1 LQLDADSE
9 CVDNEKPAGSGLFCR
24 RKAAHDCRGLVAVDR
39 RKGRIAIDRV
49 ALFASYGRAIL
60 IELLEPFSRQMA
72 GDLLS
77 VFPSWRSHFSIIAN
91 AGENYFNVRLPS
103 LAGSKGGPLEVS
115 SLYNDEVTVFYAS
128 THRHFFS
135 VLGNAEEASGAVEF
149 IRKILDE
156 QLAVVSYICTGN
168 STIRD
173 GFFSSVAVPAD
184 QIPRANYEYYYA
196 TSMRV
201 RSWKGTFDV
210 DFAAPYVRDKPTGSE
225 GRA

>member
-1 LQLDADSE
+1 M
-9 CVDNEKPAGSGLFCR
+9 
-24 RKAAHDCRGLVAVDR
+24 
-39 RKGRIAIDRV
+39 
-49 ALFASYGRAIL
+49 

-77 VFPSWRSHFSIIAN
+77 AFPSWRSYFSIVAD
-91 AGENYFNVRLPS
+91 AGENYFNVRVPS

-115 SLYNDEVTVFYAS
+115 SLYNDEVTVFYAA

-135 VLGNAEEASGAVEF
+135 VLGNAEEAGGAVEF

-156 QLAVVSYICTGN
+156 QLAVVSYICTGD

-173 GFFSSVAVPAD
+173 GVFSSVAVRAD
-184 QIPRANYEYYYA
+184 KIPRANYEYYYT

-201 RSWKGTFDV
+201 RSWKGTFDA
-210 DFAAPYVRDKPTGSE
+210 DFAAPYVRDKPMGNDE
-225 GRA
+225 RA